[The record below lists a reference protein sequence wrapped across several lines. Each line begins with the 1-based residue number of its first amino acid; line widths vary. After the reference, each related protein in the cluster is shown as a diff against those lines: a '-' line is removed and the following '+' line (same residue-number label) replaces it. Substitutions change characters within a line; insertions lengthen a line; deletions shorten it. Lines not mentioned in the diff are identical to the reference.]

1 MIYTLNCWKP
11 DGQVN
16 YDYILIGLIER
27 NTKYQLRNRC
37 IYWDKLEFKI
47 FMSKT
52 FHQPTPSFI
61 AIELAE
67 FINILI

>member
-37 IYWDKLEFKI
+37 
-47 FMSKT
+47 
-52 FHQPTPSFI
+52 
-61 AIELAE
+61 
-67 FINILI
+67 